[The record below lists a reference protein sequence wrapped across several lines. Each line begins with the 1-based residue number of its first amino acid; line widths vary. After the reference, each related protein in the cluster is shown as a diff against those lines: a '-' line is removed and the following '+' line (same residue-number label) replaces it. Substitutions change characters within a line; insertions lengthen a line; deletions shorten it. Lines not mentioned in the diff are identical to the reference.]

1 MIDTLNIRLSY
12 LDSPNTDFL
21 AEIPCYLEQVSEH
34 QFADGQVALCGYLDS
49 LKVSVSRLGVGI
61 KEGSFCKWCKGTN
74 FKVMGRKD
82 IQEGLEKLS
91 DRLHLPMGIAQV
103 FRVDIAQNFILKH
116 PVSIYTNHLG
126 ALAYHTRLEAKDG
139 LYYSGTNTQLCYYDK
154 VKEQRKAGAE
164 IPELYSGKPVLRYE
178 YRLKSRL
185 PHLLNT
191 CKVQAQMLCDEA
203 VYMQLVNMWLQGY
216 RDIRK
221 INETTINFEQ
231 MKSVKDLQRAGL
243 LTLIEQRGGQVA
255 ILKEIDEGYKSGRL
269 SKKQAFD
276 LRGAI
281 NRVCQIDKESLIT
294 KSEAVEELSKKV
306 EQAARYYR

>member
-1 MIDTLNIRLSY
+1 MIDTLNIRLPQEE
-12 LDSPNTDFL
+12 SPQTDFL

-34 QFADGQVALCGYLDS
+34 LFSDGQVALCGYLDS

-61 KEGSFCKWCKGTN
+61 KEGSFCKWCKGNN

-82 IQEGLEKLS
+82 IEQGLEKLS
-91 DRLHLPMGIAQV
+91 DSLHLPMGAAQV

-116 PVSIYTNHLG
+116 PVGIYLNHLG
-126 ALAYHTRLEAKDG
+126 ALSYHNRLEAKDG
-139 LYYSGTNTQLCYYDK
+139 LYYSGSNTQAVFYDK
-154 VKEQRKAGAE
+154 VKEQKKAGAE
-164 IPELYSGKPVLRYE
+164 IPELYLGKPVLRYE
-178 YRLKSRL
+178 FRLKSRL

-191 CKVQAQMLCDEA
+191 CKVQAKMLADEA
-203 VYMQLVNMWLQGY
+203 IYMQLVNMWLQGY
-216 RDIRK
+216 RDIKK

-231 MKSVKDLQRAGL
+231 MKSVKDLQKAGL

-281 NRVCQIDKESLIT
+281 NRVCQINKESIIT
-294 KSEAVEELSKKV
+294 KSEEIEELNKKV
-306 EQAARYYR
+306 EQAARFYR